1 MSSRPGAA
9 GLLLTTALSA
19 FVLVLGLGWM
29 VASQADRGE
38 QPPPPASTAAVRLVV
53 GAGQLGV
60 DKQPIEPFRGVL
72 VVVRD
77 KARAEEGSS
86 GPADPS
92 APAGTGTGPAGSS
105 VPADPS
111 APAGTGTGPAGS
123 SASADPSGT
132 ATGPAG
138 AELCLTTP
146 GGGWRPAGDSWRATP
161 QGGATRYCRDIGSDE
176 LTAPVEIEL
185 TR

>member
-9 GLLLTTALSA
+9 GLLLSTALSA

-29 VASQADRGE
+29 VASQADGDE
-38 QPPPPASTAAVRLVV
+38 QPPPPASTAAARLVV
-53 GAGQLGV
+53 GTGQLGV

-77 KARAEEGSS
+77 KARAEGGS
-86 GPADPS
+86 P
-92 APAGTGTGPAGSS
+92 APAGPSGAGTGPAGS
-105 VPADPS
+105 PAS
-111 APAGTGTGPAGS
+111 AGRSGAGTGPAGS
-123 SASADPSGT
+123 PASAGRSGA
-132 ATGPAG
+132 ATGSAASAGG

-146 GGGWRPAGDSWRATP
+146 DGGWRPAGDSWRATP
-161 QGGATRYCRDIGSDE
+161 RAGATTYCRDIGSDE
-176 LTAPVEIEL
+176 LTAPVGIEL